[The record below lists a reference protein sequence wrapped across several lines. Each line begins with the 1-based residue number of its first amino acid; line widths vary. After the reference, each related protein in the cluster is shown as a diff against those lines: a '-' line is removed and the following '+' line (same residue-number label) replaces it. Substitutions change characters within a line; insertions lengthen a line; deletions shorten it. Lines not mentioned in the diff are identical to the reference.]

1 MTLQPRKPTQH
12 EIEAQQADC
21 RFLTIK
27 DLQDMKPLDYIYPP
41 ELFNA
46 TRAEFIQRARNLR
59 ETKQVTKRG
68 EE

>member
-1 MTLQPRKPTQH
+1 VKYRLPDNHKQ
-12 EIEAQQADC
+12 EAQQADC

-27 DLQDMKPLDYIYPP
+27 DLQDAKPLDYIYPP